1 MVASVGFRDQGSVFS
16 IQGCGTFRCR
26 VKGLKDC
33 RFAEFRILSYNEL
46 RVSGFELKVLSCEF
60 CAFQHLRLRDQDART
75 LCSGDAVFSSP
86 TCGARGTISGV
97 DPRVAVVL

>member
-46 RVSGFELKVLSCEF
+46 RVSGFEL
-60 CAFQHLRLRDQDART
+60 
-75 LCSGDAVFSSP
+75 
-86 TCGARGTISGV
+86 
-97 DPRVAVVL
+97 